1 MWTTACVDRGVL
13 RGRDALG
20 QGRYLE
26 AIATLDEAVGRLAGT
41 ERPIKD
47 LASAHRAQAG
57 VLLSAGHCAKAA
69 QHIAR
74 ADALTQPIL
83 VDHQGLF
90 RCMETQETPPDVRQ
104 RAMERLVELGESRGP
119 ILRELVV
126 ALLDQGREAD
136 ALKVAPAARKR
147 FALQAQDFRRLGFSF
162 AKAGQHAEAVSYLH
176 QYLRSNPTDPLVR
189 LKLASALEAKGEA
202 KAARQHYDRL
212 KAEFPKNPVVY
223 LRLAAFCQR
232 QQDAYCAKDAM
243 RTANELRGVKPD
255 TRVLR
260 PLPKSRR

>member
-26 AIATLDEAVGRLAGT
+26 AIATLDEAVSRLAGA

-57 VLLSAGHCAKAA
+57 VLISAGNCAEAA

-90 RCMETQETPPDVRQ
+90 RCMETKETPPDVRQ

-136 ALKVAPAARKR
+136 ALKGRPQRGNGLLCKRRITDDWASVSRKR
-147 FALQAQDFRRLGFSF
+147 VSMQRPSRICTSTCAAIRRIPWFA
-162 AKAGQHAEAVSYLH
+162 
-176 QYLRSNPTDPLVR
+176 
-189 LKLASALEAKGEA
+189 
-202 KAARQHYDRL
+202 
-212 KAEFPKNPVVY
+212 
-223 LRLAAFCQR
+223 
-232 QQDAYCAKDAM
+232 
-243 RTANELRGVKPD
+243 
-255 TRVLR
+255 
-260 PLPKSRR
+260 